1 MKEATRKVVVFILRQ
16 RGPGPLPDQV
26 VEVVKNH
33 PGLQI
38 IERSTKMLRVEG
50 TSEDLQAVTD
60 GQLGLQFSEE
70 RQYSPVK
77 PFQESARPPRRKP

>member
-1 MKEATRKVVVFILRQ
+1 
-16 RGPGPLPDQV
+16 
-26 VEVVKNH
+26 
-33 PGLQI
+33 
-38 IERSTKMLRVEG
+38 MLRVEG

>member
-77 PFQESARPPRRKP
+77 PFQESARPRRREP